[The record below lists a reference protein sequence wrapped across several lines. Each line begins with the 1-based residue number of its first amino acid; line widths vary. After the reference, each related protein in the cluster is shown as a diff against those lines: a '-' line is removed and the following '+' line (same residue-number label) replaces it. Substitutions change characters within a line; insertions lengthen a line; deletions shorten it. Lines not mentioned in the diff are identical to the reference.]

1 MTLHSLKSN
10 ETSLNGTRASFLED
24 KAFFILQKFGGCF
37 FKTAP
42 LLFKHFQF
50 SFLTGLVM
58 MDLTAIYQ
66 I

>member
-1 MTLHSLKSN
+1 MTLHSLKPN
-10 ETSLNGTRASFLED
+10 ETSLNGTRAPFLED
-24 KAFFILQKFGGCF
+24 KTFFILQKFGGCF
-37 FKTAP
+37 FQTAP